1 MRQSEH
7 VLYIT
12 LIDFLLQLLFLG
24 LVLAVIYSA
33 LQPSEEEVNESKKLI
48 PVVEQIKKSTG
59 ISDLTILTD
68 ALTRLGPLQDAT
80 LDAKRGKDFKD
91 VVNKLGGDE
100 QALKLLNA
108 EANKGVGIKSCLP
121 NQEKLTSFD
130 TYRDHIEHHGSNS
143 SEFMS
148 VLKKLNIPESKVEY
162 MTLDEFKAI
171 FGSIKK
177 ITDDCM
183 YYVSL
188 IEHSYDTRP
197 RDVFRGI
204 FLTSPQRASDIK

>member
-33 LQPSEEEVNESKKLI
+33 LQPSEDEVKQTKNLI
-48 PVVEQIKKSTG
+48 PVVEKIKKSTG

-68 ALTRLGPLQDAT
+68 ALTRLGPLQDAS
-80 LDAKRGKDFKD
+80 LDAKRGKDFKA

-100 QALKLLNA
+100 QALKILNT
-108 EANKGVGIKSCLP
+108 EANKGAGIKSCLP
-121 NQEKLTSFD
+121 NQEKLTVFD
-130 TYRDHIEHHGSNS
+130 TYRDHIEHRGVNSNEFS
-143 SEFMS
+143 SI
-148 VLKKLNIPESKVEY
+148 LKKLNIPESRVEN
-162 MTLDEFKAI
+162 MTLDEFKI
-171 FGSIKK
+171 SFGSMKK
-177 ITDDCM
+177 ITEDCM
-183 YYVSL
+183 YYVTL
-188 IEHSYDTRP
+188 IEHSFDTRP

-204 FLTSPQRASDIK
+204 FLTSSQRANDIK

>member
-33 LQPSEEEVNESKKLI
+33 LQPSEEEVKESKKLI
-48 PVVEQIKKSTG
+48 PVVEEIKNKSG
-59 ISDLTILTD
+59 ISDLTKLTD
-68 ALTRLGPLQDAT
+68 ALTRLGPMQEAV

-100 QALKLLNA
+100 QALKLLNT
-108 EANKGVGIKSCLP
+108 EANKGVGVKSCLP
-121 NQEKLTSFD
+121 NQEKLTSFH

-143 SEFMS
+143 SEFS
-148 VLKKLNIPESKVEY
+148 GVLKKLNVPESRVEN
-162 MTLDEFKAI
+162 MSLEEFRTI
-171 FGSIKK
+171 FGSMKK

-183 YYVSL
+183 YYVTL

-204 FLTSPQRASDIK
+204 FLTSPQRAADIK